1 MAHKRHVL
9 ETMNAVWVFEPRG
22 DNVEISSTAF
32 TGELGIQG
40 AFSKEEARQL
50 WKELRSDGALW
61 ENKDCAEI

>member
-22 DNVEISSTAF
+22 DNVEVTSQQL

-61 ENKDCAEI
+61 ENKDCAET